1 MRIISSCRIKFLPV
15 WKYCDLLWKDFT
27 CWAVISSHDFLR
39 NFWAIKNVPWVQN
52 LRSPAPAPESR
63 WGSGQTY
70 GSLGPQFP
78 TQASL
83 MAQRVKNL
91 PAVQET
97 QVWFLG
103 WEDPL
108 EKGVATH
115 SSILAWRIPLTKEP
129 CGLQFIGSRR
139 VRRNWAT
146 NTRLTKSTPIIN
158 GLTSSQDGPTS
169 KQLTHGNF
177 EWWASEIN
185 HSFL

>member
-1 MRIISSCRIKFLPV
+1 MIFCEKISQAELLSVVMISLEISEPSRMYLELRIWDPQHLLPRA
-15 WKYCDLLWKDFT
+15 DRD
-27 CWAVISSHDFLR
+27 
-39 NFWAIKNVPWVQN
+39 
-52 LRSPAPAPESR
+52 
-63 WGSGQTY
+63 SGQTY

-129 CGLQFIGSRR
+129 GGLQFIGSQR

-146 NTRLTKSTPIIN
+146 NTCLTKSTPIIN
-158 GLTSSQDGPTS
+158 GVTSSQDGPTS
-169 KQLTHGNF
+169 KHLTHGNF